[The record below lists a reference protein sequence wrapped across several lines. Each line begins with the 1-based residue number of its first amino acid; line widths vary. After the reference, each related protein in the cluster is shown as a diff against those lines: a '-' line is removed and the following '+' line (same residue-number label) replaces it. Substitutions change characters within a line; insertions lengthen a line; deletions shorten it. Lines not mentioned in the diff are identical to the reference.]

1 VQAAQ
6 AQAAAAIASQHAQ
19 MPGSAF
25 PGFSPMTPSFG
36 GFSTPQSGFPSPLF
50 PGAGFPQPG
59 LQMAETNQAGNRNI
73 YLGNI
78 HPDTTT
84 EELCNN
90 IRGGTLASIRH
101 IKEKNIAVST
111 NLVFR
116 IAL

>member
-1 VQAAQ
+1 
-6 AQAAAAIASQHAQ
+6 
-19 MPGSAF
+19 
-25 PGFSPMTPSFG
+25 MTPSFG